1 MLQIA
6 ILKQLRRLAEM
17 NKVVFDT
24 LLSMMI
30 IQRIFVI
37 IF

>member
-1 MLQIA
+1 MPQIA

-24 LLSMMI
+24 FLSMLI
-30 IQRIFVI
+30 ILRIFVI